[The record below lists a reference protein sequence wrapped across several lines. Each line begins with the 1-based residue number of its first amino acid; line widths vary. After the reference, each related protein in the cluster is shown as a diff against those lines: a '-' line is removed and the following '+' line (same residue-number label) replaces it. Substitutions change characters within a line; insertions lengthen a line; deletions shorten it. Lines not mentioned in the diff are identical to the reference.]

1 MGKDIKI
8 YLTTSNG
15 STVTDEGYRNSR
27 TKKLI
32 RPDDIVSGF
41 EKIVTPPNRG
51 RAIGLFILSCFVY
64 SIAPVTE
71 ANFGEGY
78 AYFVAGLLFLMSLFN
93 FFYKEIWI
101 EYTLETTGLQQT
113 LFDTE
118 KQADDF
124 KSAMEE
130 MMRNYQNYNS

>member
-15 STVTDEGYRNSR
+15 STVADEGYRNSR

-41 EKIVTPPNRG
+41 EKIVIPPKRG
-51 RAIGLFILSCFVY
+51 RAVGLFILACFIF
-64 SIAPVTE
+64 SIAPTTT
-71 ANFGEGY
+71 NYGEEY
-78 AYFVAGLLFLMSLFN
+78 AYFVAGLLLLMSLFN

-101 EYTLETTGLQQT
+101 EYTLATTGLQQT

-130 MMRNYQNYNS
+130 MMMKYQNYNN